1 MKSMSNTG
9 REAFTIGE
17 PFCLVLII
25 SFQNDVSCSEKSF
38 ETNLS
43 TSAKK
48 EQDETLR
55 HQQEFF
61 CFLACVKLTSDIFC
75 PCLHCICCLR
85 HAKLIWT
92 EQSNL
97 KTKIRK
103 IHNKN
108 VAKETSYAVLGL
120 RLVRVWRNSIIELS
134 F

>member
-1 MKSMSNTG
+1 MKSISSTG
-9 REAFTIGE
+9 REVFTIAD

-25 SFQNDVSCSEKSF
+25 SFQKVVSCSEKSF

-48 EQDETLR
+48 R
-55 HQQEFF
+55 MKPSNS
-61 CFLACVKLTSDIFC
+61 AWVKLTSDIFG

-85 HAKLIWT
+85 HTKLICT

-97 KTKIRK
+97 KTNIRK
-103 IHNKN
+103 IQNKI
-108 VAKETSYAVLGL
+108 VAKQTSYSVLGL